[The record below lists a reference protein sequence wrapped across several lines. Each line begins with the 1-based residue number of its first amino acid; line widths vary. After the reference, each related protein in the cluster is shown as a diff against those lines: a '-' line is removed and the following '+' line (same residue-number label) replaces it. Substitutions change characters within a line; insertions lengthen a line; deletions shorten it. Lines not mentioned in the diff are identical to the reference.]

1 MKTLNALFLKVF
13 PLEPVPSG
21 PSLSFKTKG
30 EGAIVTAPLLGKRW
44 DQVDAK
50 LCYEANDALPWFRPD
65 TFVYYAPAYMEASLV
80 DVNRDEATI
89 FMPHLV
95 RMWHQA
101 QDSVVMQNMDRRVT
115 LMSIDQLRAFD
126 AWLTALQ
133 DLQPTC
139 LLDDEISV
147 ARQSVEMHIRAVSH
161 K

>member
-44 DQVDAK
+44 NQVDAK
-50 LCYEANDALPWFRPD
+50 LCYEANDALPWLRPD
-65 TFVYYAPAYMEASLV
+65 VFVYYAPAYMEASLA
-80 DVNRDEATI
+80 DVNRDETTI

-95 RMWHQA
+95 RMWHQ
-101 QDSVVMQNMDRRVT
+101 VVDPVVARDTDRRVT

-126 AWLTALQ
+126 AWLTVLQ

-147 ARQSVEMHIRAVSH
+147 ARQSVEMHIRAVSR